1 MEQAAAMERLPE
13 VYLYDE
19 PEPAPAPVARRS
31 WLGALLVLA
40 AGAAG
45 VAASFLFGIID
56 PAVVLAWGAVA
67 SGATLIAWSLLR
79 RSRRIPGV
87 ALALVLLLSI
97 AAAGLSAASVTPMS
111 YSTQETSSSQR
122 EFDYVNVPGADLD
135 LTGHESGTVTINA
148 VLSDVSIIIPEGAT
162 VEVTQFGSTVDI
174 PPPTTRLGNDLRVE
188 INAVRSTVTGTRS

>member
-1 MEQAAAMERLPE
+1 M
-13 VYLYDE
+13 
-19 PEPAPAPVARRS
+19 ARRS

-56 PAVVLAWGAVA
+56 PAVVLACGAVA